1 MRALPLALLLT
12 CACSFGS
19 AGCGALGGRGA
30 STPEVSLPRG
40 SKLLPARTRR
50 LTNLE
55 VERAVRELT
64 GLEVAVAK
72 ELPPDIRQEG
82 YTPNVK
88 QDVSTTWATRYGAL
102 IAALSAR
109 AARDQATL
117 AGCQDFGA
125 AACRANVVAEL
136 GLRAFRRPLLAD
148 EQRSL
153 ENLLVEAG
161 RDGARF
167 EEQLSLL
174 LRAL

>member
-19 AGCGALGGRGA
+19 AGCGALGTRPA

-55 VERAVRELT
+55 VERAVQALT

-72 ELPPDIRQEG
+72 ELPPDVRQEG

-109 AARDQATL
+109 AARQRATL
-117 AGCQDFGA
+117 VGCRDLGD
-125 AACRANVVAEL
+125 AACRHEVVAQL
-136 GLRAFRRPLLAD
+136 GLQAFRRPLAED

-153 ENLLVEAG
+153 ENLLLEAG
-161 RDGARF
+161 QDGARF
-167 EEQLSLL
+167 EEQLS
-174 LRAL
+174 